1 MRESL
6 LVKNQA
12 IGQNEGAPAGGK
24 SGGKSE

>member
-1 MRESL
+1 MRESM

-12 IGQNEGAPAGGK
+12 IGQNEGEPAGGK